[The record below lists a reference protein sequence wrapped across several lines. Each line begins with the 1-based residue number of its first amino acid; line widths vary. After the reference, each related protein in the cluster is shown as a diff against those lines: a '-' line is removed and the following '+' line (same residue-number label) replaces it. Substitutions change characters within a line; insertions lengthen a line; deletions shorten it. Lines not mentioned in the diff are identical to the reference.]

1 MIRYLHSSFEC
12 NGSLIIWNFFFV
24 KIEEMQDQL
33 KKYSKIKVFFFFQ
46 FENFSFLSRM
56 LRLHFL
62 DRTTYVLNFFRTRGI

>member
-1 MIRYLHSSFEC
+1 MQWFGDNME
-12 NGSLIIWNFFFV
+12 FFFV

-62 DRTTYVLNFFRTRGI
+62 DRTTYVLNFVGTNLLK